1 MTQRTVARGSKR
13 KHSKTPRQHRI
24 STAYNDSEFGAICR
38 AAKALGMMPGAY
50 LAKLGSDAANGLLPS
65 AGQSD
70 AVDQMSDAIAAANRI
85 ADMLKEAMR
94 GPHACACTPDI
105 SAVVG
110 MAAAVASRLE
120 IATLK
125 AIRKLQ
131 Q

>member
-1 MTQRTVARGSKR
+1 MTQRTAARGSKR

-24 STAYNDSEFGAICR
+24 STAYNDNEFGAICR

-50 LAKLGSDAANGLLPS
+50 LAKLGSDAANGRLLS
-65 AGQSD
+65 VGQSD
-70 AVDQMSDAIAAANRI
+70 AVDRMSDATAAANKI
-85 ADMLKEAMR
+85 ADRLKEAMQ
-94 GPHACACTPDI
+94 GPHAGQCPSDI

-120 IATLK
+120 IVALK